1 MTEAQERMDR
11 EYAEFYAKTGELIR
25 EWAELEAI
33 LAWPISALL
42 GTDEFRARV
51 LLGAIRSFDAKRRLI
66 LQLSATYAGDE
77 THNAIVGLLQRA
89 KNLARNRNMLAH
101 QFGGVDEKPNSL
113 IFLSDSVDEE
123 IGTNFLSKRKI
134 SQSNISTWIKEIAE
148 LRGEIMQMFSQRG
161 SVTIFRDPKMH
172 RKEKAEAEA
181 NAKSQDEGEAG

>member
-1 MTEAQERMDR
+1 MDR
-11 EYAEFYAKTGELIR
+11 EYAEFYSKTGELIR

-134 SQSNISTWIKEIAE
+134 SQSNISTWIKDIAE
-148 LRGEIMQMFSQRG
+148 LRGEIMHMFSQRG
-161 SVTIFRDPKMH
+161 SVAIFRDPKMH
-172 RKEKAEAEA
+172 RKEQAT
-181 NAKSQDEGEAG
+181 SQDDAQPPEGEAG